1 MHNKIENLS
10 ATWKVLYRKPTL
22 DWVNSLPLFCPSY
35 AVFVASLVI
44 CPTRFCSPVSLV
56 RPIRVRLV
64 RRSAKSNN
72 AHKKTSAETP
82 VSTQEILTTVTIATA
97 LTPTIGTDTEKGPYL
112 TQA

>member
-22 DWVNSLPLFCPSY
+22 GWVNALPLFCPSY
-35 AVFVASLVI
+35 AVFVASLVV

-72 AHKKTSAETP
+72 AHKKTSAEAP
-82 VSTQEILTTVTIATA
+82 VSTHEILTTVTIATA
-97 LTPTIGTDTEKGPYL
+97 LTHTIGTDTEKGPFL